1 MDDAAFSWFMDSAGR
16 KWKDF
21 KSTLKHQFFDENIS
35 DADLKERHKG
45 RVNDD
50 DWKFLTEYWRSSESE
65 VSIN

>member
-1 MDDAAFSWFMDSAGR
+1 MDSAGR

-21 KSTLKHQFFDENIS
+21 NSTLKHQFFDENIS
-35 DADLKERHKG
+35 DADLKETHKG

-50 DWKFLTEYWRSSESE
+50 DWKFLIEYWRSSESE